1 MTGPRS
7 ASPLASSGADWTGAD
22 IGDLHDLAATLH
34 GYLPGIAGVAAALN
48 QEVAQLTAGDQG
60 WRGPVASAFTAAW
73 QRDAVAVEVLAQVV
87 TWTGDVV
94 GDLAMDLAAIEQRLG
109 EAASGQYRERT
120 YRLACDQA
128 MADARQA
135 SERAAARLS
144 DLYAVFT
151 AGRSRPRGR
160 WQVTRRARSPAS
172 RRRTWSRPAWAT
184 RPRTLRMGTP
194 GICGTACS
202 EIATAGIIT
211 APLPEPGTVSRAVS
225 RSVSRV

>member
-34 GYLPGIAGVAAALN
+34 GYLPGIAGVAATLN
-48 QEVAQLTAGDQG
+48 QEVAQLTAGDQS

-94 GDLAMDLAAIEQRLG
+94 GDLALDLAAIEQRLG
-109 EAASGQYRERT
+109 EAASGQYRGST

-144 DLYAVFT
+144 DLYAGCT
-151 AGRSRPRGR
+151 AVRDPAARQVAGDPAGSIAGVGGGRGQRPG
-160 WQVTRRARSPAS
+160 
-172 RRRTWSRPAWAT
+172 

-194 GICGTACS
+194 RICWTACS
-202 EIATAGIIT
+202 ETATAGIIT
-211 APLPEPGTVSRAVS
+211 APLPEPGTVSRTVS
-225 RSVSRV
+225 RSVSKV

>member
-48 QEVAQLTAGDQG
+48 QEVAQLTAGDHG

-109 EAASGQYRERT
+109 EAASGQYRART

-151 AGRSRPRGR
+151 AGREPAAR
-160 WQVTRRARSPAS
+160 QVAGAPAGS
-172 RRRTWSRPAWAT
+172 IAGVAATDVVQVGLGDQAADPAD
-184 RPRTLRMGTP
+184 GD
-194 GICGTACS
+194 
-202 EIATAGIIT
+202 AGH
-211 APLPEPGTVSRAVS
+211 LWD
-225 RSVSRV
+225 SVL

>member
-7 ASPLASSGADWTGAD
+7 GSPLASSGADWTGAD

-34 GYLPGIAGVAAALN
+34 GYLPGIAGVAATLN
-48 QEVAQLTAGDQG
+48 QEVAQLTAGDHG

-73 QRDAVAVEVLAQVV
+73 QRNAVAVEVLAQVV

-94 GDLAMDLAAIEQRLG
+94 GDLAIDLAAIEQRLG
-109 EAASGQYRERT
+109 EAASGQYRGRT

-151 AGRSRPRGR
+151 AGREPAAR
-160 WQVTRRARSPAS
+160 QVAGDPAGS
-172 RRRTWSRPAWAT
+172 IAGVAAADVVQAGLGDQAADPAD
-184 RPRTLRMGTP
+184 GD
-194 GICGTACS
+194 
-202 EIATAGIIT
+202 AGH
-211 APLPEPGTVSRAVS
+211 LWD
-225 RSVSRV
+225 SVL